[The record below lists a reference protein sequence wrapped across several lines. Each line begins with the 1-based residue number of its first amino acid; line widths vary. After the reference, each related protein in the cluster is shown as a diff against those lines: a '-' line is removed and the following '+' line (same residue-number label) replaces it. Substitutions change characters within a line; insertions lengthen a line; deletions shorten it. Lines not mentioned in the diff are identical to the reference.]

1 MLYAKKNNRF
11 LKKIRIGFKSK
22 DGEYKINPD
31 PDTLMENDSKIFVLG
46 TQEQIENLLSILI

>member
-1 MLYAKKNNRF
+1 MQKKNNRF